1 MKKRYKHLSDL
12 CTMLY
17 YYFILLGCGFIFTVN
32 TRVYGIKMPI
42 SIIQQNILK
51 YPELPFNVLVNE
63 IEQNKISD
71 IYFDNTLKTVISER
85 TFDDIS
91 DYSITHINPYIINH
105 LVDLSVKNHV
115 NTVFL
120 EIPQTSFIQF
130 FGNNIMPLLTWSFL
144 LYIIISVV
152 SSSFRRMPS
161 LTDFI
166 PENKDEIVKTN
177 ISLSSFAGSPE
188 IFRECTEVVSYL
200 TNATIYQ
207 NAGAEIP
214 RGILLEG
221 PPGTGKTLLAKAIA
235 SETNASFISVAASEF
250 VELYVGMGAAKI
262 RNLFN
267 IARENKPCIIFIDE
281 IDAVARQRGSGSMVN
296 NNDERD
302 QTLNQLLAEM
312 DGFTSN
318 DEILVIAATNRK
330 DVLDAAILRPG
341 RFDRIIT
348 VSLPDLVS
356 RRAILAVH
364 SKNKILAKDVNLGLI
379 SELTAGFSGAQI
391 KNLLNEAA
399 ILTARSGKIVIT
411 EANILSAL
419 DKLIVGL
426 MKETDSRSLEIQ
438 RRVAIHEAGHALIAA
453 LFPEYFNVK
462 KVSIQST
469 YNGVGGYIIFNEHP
483 DIIDGGLYTKN
494 LLLKRLVISMG
505 GKAAEYTYYGEQFVS
520 AGAVQDLKY
529 ANGLAKEMVSNLGMG
544 KGELEVWASS
554 NKYYDSDRIKEL
566 SDNESLILV
575 NQAYN
580 IAKILLDEY
589 RDSLDR
595 IVSLLLQ
602 KRILNT
608 EELKS
613 CIDYRNGDIPDNLW
627 D

>member
-1 MKKRYKHLSDL
+1 
-12 CTMLY
+12 MLL
-17 YYFILLGCGFIFTVN
+17 YFCVLLG
-32 TRVYGIKMPI
+32 YGLINGMKVPL
-42 SIIQQNILK
+42 SIIERNVYK
-51 YPELPFNVLVNE
+51 YPELSFNALVNE
-63 IEQNKISD
+63 IEQNEISD
-71 IYFDNTLKTVISER
+71 IYFDHSLKTVISESI
-85 TFDDIS
+85 FDESDDIS
-91 DYSITHINPYIINH
+91 DYSTTYINPY
-105 LVDLSVKNHV
+105 LVDRLVDISVKNHV

-120 EIPQTSFIQF
+120 EVPQPSFIQT
-130 FGNNIMPLLTWSFL
+130 FGNNIIPFVSWSFL
-144 LYIIISVV
+144 LYIVISVV
-152 SSSFRRMPS
+152 SNVFRGMPS
-161 LTDFI
+161 LSGFS
-166 PENKDEIVKTN
+166 PEDKEEIIKTN
-177 ISLSSFAGSPE
+177 VSLSSFAGSPE

-200 TNATIYQ
+200 SNATVYQ

-250 VELYVGMGAAKI
+250 VELYVGMGASKI
-262 RNLFN
+262 RSLFKT
-267 IARENKPCIIFIDE
+267 ARENKPCIIFIDE
-281 IDAVARQRGSGSMVN
+281 IDAVARQRGSGAALN

-302 QTLNQLLAEM
+302 QSLNQLLAEM
-312 DGFTSN
+312 DGFSN
-318 DEILVIAATNRK
+318 NEDILVIAATNRK

-348 VSLPDLVS
+348 VSLPDLAS

-364 SKNKILAKDVNLGLI
+364 SKNKILARDVNLGLI

-399 ILTARSGKIVIT
+399 IFTARAGNVIIT

-426 MKETDSRSLEIQ
+426 MKETDLRSSEIQ

-453 LFPEYFNVK
+453 IFPEYFIVK

-469 YNGVGGYIIFNEHP
+469 YNGVGGYTIFNEHP
-483 DIIDGGLYTKN
+483 DIIDGGLYTKD

-529 ANGLAKEMVSNLGMG
+529 SNGLAKEMVGTFGMG
-544 KGELEVWASS
+544 KGNLEVWTSG
-554 NKYYDSDRIKEL
+554 NKYEDSDKIKEL
-566 SDNESLILV
+566 SDNESLVLV

-580 IAKILLDEY
+580 IAKLLLSEY
-589 RDSLDR
+589 SDSLDR

-613 CIDYRNGDIPDNLW
+613 CIDYKNGVVPENLW
-627 D
+627 E